1 MALQLGARCSDMD
14 RLNRLQT
21 LGWII
26 IQVTYEDLERRP
38 DVVARRIRAAI
49 ILRPGWRAST

>member
-1 MALQLGARCSDMD
+1 MD

-26 IQVTYEDLERRP
+26 IQVTFDDLENRP
-38 DVVARRIRAAI
+38 ASVAGRIRTAREA
-49 ILRPGWRAST
+49 RSA

>member
-1 MALQLGARCSDMD
+1 MD

-26 IQVTYEDLERRP
+26 IQVTYEDLQRHP
-38 DVVARRIRAAI
+38 AIVAERIREA
-49 ILRPGWRAST
+49 LDTR